1 MSLEKNGNIDL
12 KNGPKMFKRKIGEA
26 SKTFTVI
33 DTVFMIK
40 GPLQLIILGLLDYI
54 SKKKCKIKNELINLG
69 LENV

>member
-1 MSLEKNGNIDL
+1 
-12 KNGPKMFKRKIGEA
+12 MFKRKIGEA